1 MQNGQTL
8 GFALTGSYCTFQKV
22 LPQIEHLVH
31 LGYRVI
37 PILSEK
43 TAVTDTR
50 FGTAEQ
56 IIHTIEAITGETV
69 ITAIPDAEP
78 IGPKKKLDLLLIAP
92 CTGNTIAKLA
102 TGIADSTVT
111 LAAKSHLRNN
121 RPVVLAVS
129 TNDGLGANAKNI
141 GTLLARK
148 HIYLV
153 PFGQDSCIEKE
164 NSLVAHFSMIPDT
177 VAAALAGKQLQPLL
191 VSYEK

>member
-56 IIHTIEAITGETV
+56 IIHTIESITGETV

-78 IGPKKKLDLLLIAP
+78 IGPKKKLIAAQKEPEKYRNLVVRVTGYSGYFTRFDTDLQNDI
-92 CTGNTIAKLA
+92 IRR
-102 TGIADSTVT
+102 TV
-111 LAAKSHLRNN
+111 
-121 RPVVLAVS
+121 
-129 TNDGLGANAKNI
+129 
-141 GTLLARK
+141 
-148 HIYLV
+148 
-153 PFGQDSCIEKE
+153 EK
-164 NSLVAHFSMIPDT
+164 A
-177 VAAALAGKQLQPLL
+177 
-191 VSYEK
+191 

>member
-102 TGIADSTVT
+102 TGIADSTMT
-111 LAAKSHLRNN
+111 AWAQTPKTSARCLRASIFIWFRSDRTAASK
-121 RPVVLAVS
+121 
-129 TNDGLGANAKNI
+129 
-141 GTLLARK
+141 RK
-148 HIYLV
+148 
-153 PFGQDSCIEKE
+153 
-164 NSLVAHFSMIPDT
+164 IPWWRIFR
-177 VAAALAGKQLQPLL
+177 
-191 VSYEK
+191 